1 MGQTESI
8 DPAISAI
15 ADISSVPVILDVVCR
30 TTGMGFAAVAR
41 VTEDRWIA
49 CSLLDHIAFGL
60 QPGDELPVKTTLCD
74 RVRDNREPIVID
86 DAAVDPVYCGH
97 QTPAL
102 YGFRSYISMPI
113 IRADGAMFG
122 TLCAIDPQPR
132 RIDTP
137 EMRGMFRAFAD
148 LIAGHLTDREQVKV
162 LTKALAEERRDAQ
175 LREEFV
181 AVLGHDLR
189 NPLAAVDAGI
199 RVLMRQTLADKQVSV
214 LDLMHGSVRRMAG
227 LIDNILDFARAR
239 LGGGLQLHLQEDTA
253 LQPMLEQVVAEIGA
267 AWPARNLDSNL
278 SVDAPVVCDRVK
290 IGQLLSNLLANA
302 MTHGAAGA
310 PVSVAAATRDGGFAL
325 SVANGGPPIPQAA
338 MDRLFQPFYRSS
350 VLPTQQGLGL
360 GLYIAAMI
368 AEAHGGTLTVA
379 SSPVETRFTFRMP
392 AQGEG
397 VLAAH

>member
-1 MGQTESI
+1 
-8 DPAISAI
+8 
-15 ADISSVPVILDVVCR
+15 
-30 TTGMGFAAVAR
+30 
-41 VTEDRWIA
+41 
-49 CSLLDHIAFGL
+49 
-60 QPGDELPVKTTLCD
+60 
-74 RVRDNREPIVID
+74 
-86 DAAVDPVYCGH
+86 
-97 QTPAL
+97 
-102 YGFRSYISMPI
+102 
-113 IRADGAMFG
+113 
-122 TLCAIDPQPR
+122 
-132 RIDTP
+132 
-137 EMRGMFRAFAD
+137 
-148 LIAGHLTDREQVKV
+148 
-162 LTKALAEERRDAQ
+162 
-175 LREEFV
+175 
-181 AVLGHDLR
+181 
-189 NPLAAVDAGI
+189 
-199 RVLMRQTLADKQVSV
+199 
-214 LDLMHGSVRRMAG
+214 
-227 LIDNILDFARAR
+227 
-239 LGGGLQLHLQEDTA
+239 LQLHLQEDTA

-338 MDRLFQPFYRSS
+338 MDRLFQPFYRNS

-397 VLAAH
+397 APAAH